1 MTEDEMVG
9 WDHWFDGHEF
19 KQASGVGDGD
29 GSLVC
34 CSPWGHKESDTTEQ
48 LNWTELKKESIIC
61 WQMFYLKFLY
71 PTMEIFKKLHLW
83 YKFCV
88 CHALADY
95 LFPYFFSSA
104 KQVWSPRLLSLGRRI
119 PLLFLSIIPYSFA
132 FSATS
137 VKIFPSPKV
146 SCRFSIHLWE
156 AGTKIL
162 HYH

>member
-1 MTEDEMVG
+1 MTEDQMVG
-9 WDHWFDGHEF
+9 WHHQLNGHEF
-19 KQASGVGDGD
+19 GQAQGVGDVQG
-29 GSLVC
+29 GLAC